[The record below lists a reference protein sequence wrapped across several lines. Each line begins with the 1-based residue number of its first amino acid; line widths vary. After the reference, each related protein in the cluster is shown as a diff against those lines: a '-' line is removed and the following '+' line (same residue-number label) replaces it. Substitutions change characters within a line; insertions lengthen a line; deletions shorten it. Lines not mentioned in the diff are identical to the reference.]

1 MRLAMVVVCWPGARV
16 VGLDVIEIANE
27 GNVQDTPGEARGR
40 TQYQGS
46 RTHVTACGAATL

>member
-27 GNVQDTPGEARGR
+27 GNVQDIPGEARGR